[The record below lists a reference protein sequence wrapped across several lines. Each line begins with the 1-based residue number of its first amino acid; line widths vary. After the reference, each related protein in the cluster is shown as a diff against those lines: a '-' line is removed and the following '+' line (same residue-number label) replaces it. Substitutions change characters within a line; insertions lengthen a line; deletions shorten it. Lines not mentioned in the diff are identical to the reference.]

1 MNKVNIVFQCAQHYI
16 YVETCAAVTT
26 PIYLAEQ
33 LPKYHPKI
41 LPAFVET
48 VIKLFKKPSVQK

>member
-1 MNKVNIVFQCAQHYI
+1 MNLNAYNIIQL

-33 LPKYHPKI
+33 LPTIIITLKFFQ
-41 LPAFVET
+41 L
-48 VIKLFKKPSVQK
+48 